1 MNSTRSVYLLVVSI
15 SSLICFLFGLGLG
28 ALWSPPERPSAPDK
42 RAPRGVRV
50 ENREF
55 VERIGE
61 LYGEET
67 AEFVKQFEDMTIRI
81 NEPPIDAC
89 ASPDG
94 RFVIRLFGSDETIAS
109 DLFYPDTARPI
120 KAIVRHYSF
129 SSAGKT
135 YSCDIGRN
143 RDNSRVTNVIF
154 SFTDADGGE
163 LVYADRDADGRWDSF
178 TDSTR
183 DPSVIYDRDGLCW
196 KKREKNTPH
205 DPHALP

>member
-1 MNSTRSVYLLVVSI
+1 MNSTRSVYLLVVFI
-15 SSLICFLFGLGLG
+15 SSLICFLSGLGLG

-42 RAPRGVRV
+42 RAPRRVRV
-50 ENREF
+50 EDREF

-67 AEFVKQFEDMTIRI
+67 ADFVKQFEDMTIRI

-109 DLFYPDTARPI
+109 ELWHPDRARSA
-120 KAIVRHYSF
+120 KQLNRHYSF
-129 SSAGKT
+129 SAGERT
-135 YSCDIGRN
+135 YACDIIHI
-143 RDNSRVTNVIF
+143 DNGKVTDVLF
-154 SFTDADGGE
+154 SVTDASGAE
-163 LVYADRDADGRWDSF
+163 LVYVDRDGDGRWDSF

-183 DPSVIYDRDGLCW
+183 DPSVIYERDGLCW
-196 KKREKNTPH
+196 EEREKDLPTEPAATP
-205 DPHALP
+205 